1 MRTPSAARHAIPL
14 LLAAFACAHASPS
27 ASSDA
32 LAETRASIEATNARF
47 SEAMKRGDP
56 EAVAQLFSEDGE
68 AIPPGGKAFFS
79 GRQGLRDYYA
89 GRMRGTRFLDVVLTT
104 VSVEASGDLA
114 WETGT
119 NRLTVQAGDAPPV
132 TWTGRYLAVWKRQA
146 DGRWLIRVD
155 AVIPDPPS

>member
-1 MRTPSAARHAIPL
+1 MV
-14 LLAAFACAHASPS
+14 LAVAACAHASPS
-27 ASSDA
+27 TSSDT
-32 LAETRASIEATNARF
+32 LAETRASIAATNARF
-47 SEAMKRGDP
+47 SEAMKRGDA

-104 VSVEASGDLA
+104 VSVESSGDLA

-119 NRLTVQAGDAPPV
+119 NRLTVQAGDA
-132 TWTGRYLAVWKRQA
+132 
-146 DGRWLIRVD
+146 
-155 AVIPDPPS
+155 VIPDPPG